1 MLDLVSSLS
10 WLVWLSRYRKINP
23 KLVQVQRVMRNY
35 QIIKFLVIVQ
45 VGPDWATS
53 VNKAIDEDEA
63 ALKSIRQGEIDSCKA
78 SIANEESVQ
87 VIE

>member
-23 KLVQVQRVMRNY
+23 KFVQVQCVMRNF
-35 QIIKFLVIVQ
+35 IIVQ

>member
-1 MLDLVSSLS
+1 MIEFYL
-10 WLVWLSRYRKINP
+10 
-23 KLVQVQRVMRNY
+23 
-35 QIIKFLVIVQ
+35 FLFIVQ